1 MRYLKCAVLF
11 LLLSSWGCANLMP
24 GSSQDPAAPSEPPVQ
39 SSFYYDFSDIRVP
52 AEMELQTDK
61 STITPTDQGKIG
73 VMKFKGRVEPISLFD
88 FFANTMPKD
97 GWTMLTYQKYQRYL
111 LVFSKENRVTVITI
125 AEDPIYYTNLEVWV
139 SYRVPA
145 GSAPAYSTG
154 AQPVDTYPYSGTPA
168 GSSSGAPLDSERT
181 LSQ

>member
-1 MRYLKCAVLF
+1 MRYLKCA
-11 LLLSSWGCANLMP
+11 LLILVLSSWGCANLMP
-24 GSSQDPAAPSEPPVQ
+24 GSSSDPASPPEPAVQ
-39 SSFYYDFSDIRVP
+39 SSFYYDFNDIRVP

-111 LVFSKENRVTVITI
+111 LVFTKDNRVTVITI

-139 SYRVPA
+139 SYRVPG

-154 AQPVDTYPYSGTPA
+154 AQPVDTYP
-168 GSSSGAPLDSERT
+168 SSGYSTGSPSGSAFGSERT